1 MVSARA
7 PRAKPPKHH
16 FQGLTLGQPP
26 ITRQPRGSSIIRFK
40 ITSLPIA
47 FRNQGPTFS
56 FSSATCAPLG
66 QVTATITA
74 SSMGGVKN
82 RARRDMAPW
91 SSQVRRLGRVV
102 FTRVEA
108 EFLLSICNACA
119 AFCALAGASW
129 ALIEGF
135 GEVPGAV
142 RDGPGVPG
150 EASGAPGEANLEDER
165 GDWDL

>member
-7 PRAKPPKHH
+7 PRVKPPKHH

-40 ITSLPIA
+40 TTSLPIA

-102 FTRVEA
+102 FNRVEVD
-108 EFLLSICNACA
+108 FLLSICNACA
-119 AFCALAGASW
+119 AFCALTGASW

-135 GEVPGAV
+135 GE
-142 RDGPGVPG
+142 VPG

-165 GDWDL
+165 GDWDI

>member
-7 PRAKPPKHH
+7 PRVKPPKHH

-26 ITRQPRGSSIIRFK
+26 ITRQPRGSSITRFK
-40 ITSLPIA
+40 TTSLPIA

-56 FSSATCAPLG
+56 FNSATCAPLG

-108 EFLLSICNACA
+108 DFLLSICNACA
-119 AFCALAGASW
+119 AFCALAAAFWTLAG
-129 ALIEGF
+129 GF
-135 GEVPGAV
+135 GEAC
-142 RDGPGVPG
+142 GVLFG
-150 EASGAPGEANLEDER
+150 ASGAPGEANLEDER
-165 GDWDL
+165 GDWDI